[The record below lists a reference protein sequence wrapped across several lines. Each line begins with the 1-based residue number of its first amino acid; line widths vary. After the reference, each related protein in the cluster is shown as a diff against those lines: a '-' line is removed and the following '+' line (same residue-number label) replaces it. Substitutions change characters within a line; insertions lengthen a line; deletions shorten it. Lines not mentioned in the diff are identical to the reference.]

1 MHSCNLGYPRVADQS
16 NQKTGLV
23 FSKDLLGY
31 ALRYPST
38 RRCCPP
44 LGGGAPLPFKTN
56 DSFMYHE
63 LDLMLA
69 GVGGKEV
76 AASSYG
82 ASGIDLVES
91 AA

>member
-1 MHSCNLGYPRVADQS
+1 
-16 NQKTGLV
+16 
-23 FSKDLLGY
+23 
-31 ALRYPST
+31 
-38 RRCCPP
+38 
-44 LGGGAPLPFKTN
+44 
-56 DSFMYHE
+56 MYHE

-69 GVGGKEV
+69 GVGGREV